1 MPVFLYKAV
10 SATGSDFNGQLEA
23 RDIEEARGMLIRRHL
38 TIQSLKKKP
47 TEIKLP
53 TIGSGI
59 KSKEIARFTR
69 QFSAMSQAG
78 LPIIQSLAI
87 LEEQAANPT
96 LKGVIHKI
104 TLSINGGSSLAD
116 ALALHPKVFDRLYVH
131 MVAAGEAGGILDG
144 ILLRLAEYQEAN
156 ERLKR
161 KVKKAMTYPA
171 MVAVVAI
178 LVVIIMLTFVIPQF
192 VSIFKD
198 AGIGLP
204 WPTRVVMAAS
214 DLIRDNVLIW
224 VTGAIAFVV
233 LFRYL
238 LKLPRFRLVFDGL
251 MLKSPLFGDL
261 LTKSTIARF
270 SRTLGTLLNAGVAIT
285 DALTV
290 TAKTAGNTAV
300 EKAILYIQSS
310 ISGGKPIAEPM
321 NEPLSFKYDKKQ
333 SILNDLYGYLP
344 KIKIFPPMVVQM
356 AAVGEKTGGLGNM
369 LIKVAD
375 FYDEE
380 VDAAVDTLT
389 SMIEPLIIV
398 FLGGFIG
405 FILVAMYMPMFS
417 LSDAV
422 Q

>member
-1 MPVFLYKAV
+1 MPVYLYKAV
-10 SATGSDFNGQLEA
+10 STTGSTLGGQLEA

-38 TIQSLKKKP
+38 TIQNIKKKP

-53 TIGSGI
+53 QIGSGI
-59 KSKEIARFTR
+59 KSKDIARFTR
-69 QFSAMSQAG
+69 QFSAMSSAG
-78 LPIIQSLAI
+78 LPIIQSLSI
-87 LEEQAANPT
+87 LEEQTENPT
-96 LKGVIHKI
+96 LKAVIGKVVK
-104 TLSINGGSSLAD
+104 SINGGSSLAD

-144 ILLRLAEYQEAN
+144 ILLRLAEYLEAN

-161 KVKKAMTYPA
+161 KVKKAMTYPSIVA
-171 MVAVVAI
+171 IVAV
-178 LVVIIMLTFVIPQF
+178 LVIIVMLTFVIPQF
-192 VSIFKD
+192 VSIFKE
-198 AGIGLP
+198 AGIALP
-204 WPTRVVMAAS
+204 WPTRAVMGAS
-214 DLIRDNVLIW
+214 DIVRDNFAIW
-224 VTGAIAFVV
+224 VLLVVAFIVT
-233 LFRYL
+233 FRYL
-238 LKLPRFRLVFDGL
+238 LKIPKFRLAFDGGL
-251 MLKSPLFGDL
+251 LKAPLFGDL
-261 LTKSTIARF
+261 QTKSTIARF

-290 TAKTAGNTAV
+290 TAKTAGNMAV
-300 EKAILYIQSS
+300 EKAIMYIQRS
-310 ISGGKPIAEPM
+310 ITGGKPIAEPM
-321 NEPLSFKYDKKQ
+321 AET
-333 SILNDLYGYLP
+333 
-344 KIKIFPPMVVQM
+344 KIFPPMVIQM
-356 AAVGEKTGGLGNM
+356 TAVGEKTGGLGTM

-417 LSDAV
+417 LGDAV

>member
-1 MPVFLYKAV
+1 MPVFKYKAV
-10 SATGSDFNGQLEA
+10 SSTGQSFDGQLEA
-23 RDIEEARGMLIRRHL
+23 KNIDEARGMLIRKKM
-38 TIQSLKKKP
+38 TIQSIKKKP
-47 TEIKLP
+47 TEINLP
-53 TIGSGI
+53 SIGTGI
-59 KSKEIARFTR
+59 SAKEIARFTR
-69 QFSAMSQAG
+69 QFSAMSNAG
-78 LPIIQSLAI
+78 LPIIQSLSI
-87 LEEQAANPT
+87 LEQQATNPT
-96 LKGVIHKI
+96 LKNVINKV
-104 TLSINGGSSLAD
+104 TGSINGGSSLAD

-144 ILLRLAEYQEAN
+144 ILMRLADYQEAN

-192 VSIFKD
+192 TSIFSD
-198 AGIGLP
+198 AGIALP
-204 WPTRVVMAAS
+204 WPTRVVMGLS
-214 DLIRDNVLIW
+214 DLIRDKFLIW
-224 VTGAIAFVV
+224 FTFLIALVV
-233 LFRYL
+233 AFRYML
-238 LKLPRFRLVFDGL
+238 NIPKFRLIFDGTL
-251 MLKSPLFGDL
+251 LKSPLFGDL

-290 TAKTAGNTAV
+290 TAKTAGNTKV
-300 EKAILYIQSS
+300 EQSIMYIQRS
-310 ISGGKPIAEPM
+310 ITGGKPIADPM
-321 NEPLSFKYDKKQ
+321 IET
-333 SILNDLYGYLP
+333 
-344 KIKIFPPMVVQM
+344 KIFPPMVVQM
-356 AAVGEKTGGLGNM
+356 TAVGEKTGGLGNM

-422 Q
+422 G